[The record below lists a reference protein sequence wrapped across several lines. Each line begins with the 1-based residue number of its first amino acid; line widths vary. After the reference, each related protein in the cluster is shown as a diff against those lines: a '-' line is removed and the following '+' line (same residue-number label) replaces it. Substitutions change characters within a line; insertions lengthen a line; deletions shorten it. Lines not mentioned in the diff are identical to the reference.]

1 MSENNGQGG
10 DDEPRTIFIPQPSEP
25 PAQAGNPPAAGGWGS
40 PPPDQVAPAAPEA
53 PSMAPPP
60 SPVSATSAVPPT
72 SAAPLAETEFPGGTS
87 FQMTAGEPRDVRE
100 GDVLNHLYQVRRFI
114 ARGGMGQVFEGVN
127 INNEDERV
135 AIKVILPHLARD
147 PNVLA
152 MFRKE
157 ARTLTRLSHPALVQ
171 YRTLAMEPQLGVFY
185 IVTEY
190 IDGRNLSDVLSTI
203 EASPA
208 QLLALIR
215 TLAEGLAVA
224 HSLGAIHRDISP
236 DNIMLEGGRLERAK
250 VIDFGIA
257 KDLDAGSQT
266 IVGDGFAGKLNYVAP
281 EQLGDFGRQ
290 VGSWTDVYSLGLTIL
305 ALINKRDVNMG
316 GSLVDAVDKRRAG
329 PDLSPVPSE
338 VRPVLEAM
346 LRPNPADRLRTMED
360 VIAAVGAGATSAVPA
375 HQPALA
381 SPPPKAKAPPK
392 PKPAATE
399 GGEGNQRRVMIGA
412 GVAAAVVLLGGLG
425 YAISSGGDDEA
436 EVAQPGAS
444 TAPVP
449 GGDPLKTA
457 QAALDSGLTTVGCSW
472 LDVSDLQVQGTD
484 VALAVKGV
492 AGRPVDAQNEIGK
505 LLSARGLRA
514 ASIDFSDV
522 SQISPSECAPI
533 EAFRQIR
540 GKGASHLSVPQVKW
554 ELTKRPAGEPDAGQL
569 SAPVVVNIDLNGV
582 AGDIGLVGI
591 EENGAMSFDP
601 RADRSYIEKLQI
613 SSQTSRLEIP
623 TDHTGWSGILMV
635 WGKGPFDTSLLNGTM
650 ASRGADWAQRFLAE
664 AKAKGWQSDMVWYK
678 TVNDQPD

>member
-1 MSENNGQGG
+1 MSDNNGQGS
-10 DDEPRTIFIPQPSEP
+10 DDEPRTVFNPQPVEP
-25 PAQAGNPPAAGGWGS
+25 VQPAGGAASGGWGAPPQDPLATPQQEPAAPPPAAS
-40 PPPDQVAPAAPEA
+40 LPDPA
-53 PSMAPPP
+53 S
-60 SPVSATSAVPPT
+60 
-72 SAAPLAETEFPGGTS
+72 LAETAFPGATS
-87 FQMTAGEPRDVRE
+87 FPMTAGEPREVRE

-203 EASPA
+203 DASPA
-208 QLLALIR
+208 QLISVIR

-224 HSLGAIHRDISP
+224 HALGAIHRDISP

-257 KDLDAGSQT
+257 KDLDGGSQT

-290 VGSWTDVYSLGLTIL
+290 VGSWTDVYSLGLTVL

-329 PDLSPVPSE
+329 PDLSPVPPE
-338 VRPVLEAM
+338 VRPVLEGM
-346 LRPNPADRLRTMED
+346 LKPNPADRLRTMED
-360 VIAAVGAGATSAVPA
+360 VIAALGDRAGGTALPVGTLPPPPSAPPSKAAAKPKTPKVPK
-375 HQPALA
+375 
-381 SPPPKAKAPPK
+381 PPKADGADD
-392 PKPAATE
+392 
-399 GGEGNQRRVMIGA
+399 GQRKVLIGA
-412 GVAAAVVLLGGLG
+412 GVAAAIVLVAGLG
-425 YAISSGGDDEA
+425 YALSSAGDDA
-436 EVAQPGAS
+436 ATPQAAAS
-444 TAPVP
+444 VAPVS

-457 QAALDSGLTTVGCSW
+457 QTALDAGLPSVSCSW
-472 LDVSDLQVQGTD
+472 LDVSDLQVQGSD
-484 VALAVKGV
+484 VALAVRGV
-492 AGRPVDAQNEIGK
+492 AGKPVDAQNAIGS
-505 LLSARGLRA
+505 LLSAKGLRA

-522 SQISPSECAPI
+522 SQISPNDCGPI

-540 GKGASHLSVPQVKW
+540 GQEASHLSVPQVKW
-554 ELTKRPAGEPDAGQL
+554 ELARRPAGEPDAGQL
-569 SAPVVVNIDLNGV
+569 NAPVVVEFDLNGID
-582 AGDIGLVGI
+582 GDIAVVAV
-591 EENGAMSFDP
+591 EENGEMSFDP
-601 RADRSYIEKLQI
+601 RLDRSYLADKAVGPQRYRLQI
-613 SSQTSRLEIP
+613 DTS
-623 TDHTGWSGILMV
+623 HSGWSGIFLL
-635 WGKGPFDTSLLNGTM
+635 WGKGPFDSGLLVGST
-650 ASRGADWAQRFLAE
+650 ASRGSDWAQRFLAQ
-664 AKAKGWQSDMVWYK
+664 ARAKGWQSDMVWYK
-678 TVNDQPD
+678 TVNERPD